1 MNLTNEQAVALLS
14 NVAIAS
20 LNYDDDLALVD
31 EARTAHA
38 DVSWALEAL
47 DGIELTPDE
56 MEALRVMCG
65 RVIVDPT
72 TYRADFLD
80 FVFGSASES
89 IDEGESA

>member
-1 MNLTNEQAVALLS
+1 MNLTNEQAVALVS

-20 LNYDDDLALVD
+20 LNYDEDLALVD

-38 DVSWALEAL
+38 DVSWALEAI
-47 DGIELTPDE
+47 DGLELSPDE
-56 MEALRVMCG
+56 TEALRVMCG

-80 FVFGSASES
+80 FVFGSTPEPTV
-89 IDEGESA
+89 EGESA